1 MRDVRIGK
9 SDNMEVGVVTYYLSD
24 SKDIFRVV
32 NQISKALEGVKMID
46 IPGYVFRYDRGDEVG
61 EILVVASFGET
72 ETGKRKADVISA
84 GKFEEVTLD
93 IIDKVSEELGL
104 ELEFIE
110 LSNGFYAVDVD
121 KYVKENSEVL
131 SKLSENFLNSK
142 SDIWLNMG
150 EDIGRVGWKPDYL
163 DGRYVFAQALIPYSE
178 DKDAVNTIKDVV
190 VTIS

>member
-46 IPGYVFRYDRGDEVG
+46 IPRYVFRYARGDEAG

-142 SDIWLNMG
+142 SDIWLNMR